1 MRHIA
6 GFLLCDSPTAYE
18 KEMECT
24 EFIATIP
31 TVWDQTVAMDGKV
44 GEYCVIA
51 RRAGDVW
58 YVGGMTNWDE
68 RELELDLSFLGEG
81 NYKVT
86 AFKDGVNANKIAR
99 DYSKT
104 ESSLEGRTMKV
115 KMAMGGGFAL
125 KIEKR

>member
-1 MRHIA
+1 
-6 GFLLCDSPTAYE
+6 
-18 KEMECT
+18 
-24 EFIATIP
+24 
-31 TVWDQTVAMDGKV
+31 MDGKV